1 MRRLTEGRK
10 TSLLRHSLSWH
21 GHFWPV
27 HDPLDTL
34 GTDGGGGVGSGPGT
48 SVGMALALRDSGRL
62 PIAVL
67 GDGDFMMGNQA
78 VWTAVHYRIPLLIV
92 ICNNRSFYNDEL
104 HQERVAKE
112 RERPPANK
120 WIGQQVIGP
129 DIDLA
134 GIARAQGAVGI
145 GPVEKLSDLDGKLKE
160 AIAAVDAGNV
170 AVVDVRVAGGY
181 DAGAAANVP
190 RGTRA

>member
-1 MRRLTEGRK
+1 MPITPASPATEP
-10 TSLLRHSLSWH
+10 TLMIE
-21 GHFWPV
+21 
-27 HDPLDTL
+27 PL
-34 GTDGGGGVGSGPGT
+34 PC
-48 SVGMALALRDSGRL
+48 
-62 PIAVL
+62 
-67 GDGDFMMGNQA
+67 DFMMGNTA

-92 ICNNRSFYNDEL
+92 VCNNRSFYNDEL

-120 WIGQQVIGP
+120 WIGQQIIGP

-145 GPVEKLSDLDGKLKE
+145 GPVEKLADLDARLKE
-160 AIAAVDAGNV
+160 AIAAVDAGKV

-181 DAGAAANVP
+181 DAGASANVP
-190 RGTRA
+190 RGAKA